1 MSLVGAVLSLSL
13 SLLCTGVVGWCST
26 VPVSQFTVYWCHWLV
41 QYGPCLLVYCVL
53 VSLVGAVLSLSLS
66 LLCTGVVGWCSTVP
80 VSQFTVYLCHWLVW
94 YIPCLLVF
102 CVLVSLVGAVWS
114 LSLSLLCT
122 GVLGWCSTVPVS

>member
-1 MSLVGAVLSLSL
+1 MLVTIFCFESCLPFLSEGISIYCVLVSLVGAVLSLSL

-66 LLCTGVVGWCSTVP
+66 LLCTGVISWCSIVP
-80 VSQFTVYLCHWLVW
+80 VS
-94 YIPCLLVF
+94 
-102 CVLVSLVGAVWS
+102 
-114 LSLSLLCT
+114 
-122 GVLGWCSTVPVS
+122 